1 MILKIL
7 WPGKTRDK
15 NLRELQEHYL
25 RKISR
30 MERCELVETK
40 EARGLKEES
49 SRRIKKIEAEALERH
64 IKDDYIICLVH
75 DGEEMSSEEFA
86 RFLEKLASSVGRVVT
101 FVVGGFLGLEEKIL
115 QRADSRISL
124 SKLTFSHELARI
136 MLLEQIY
143 RSLTIIKGMKYAK

>member
-1 MILKIL
+1 VILKIL